1 MTNQPIQFA
10 ASAVVAANDNLPTL
24 TPPPSAPSA
33 RLLKGEC
40 IAMMSAMTAAS
51 VDLVV
56 TSPPYM
62 NIGMEYGDAFDT
74 IEDYIEFS
82 RQWIT
87 AAARVLK
94 PGGAMWINVGMHK
107 AGPNSR
113 VPLTFYLFPLIA
125 ETGLTFVQEI
135 VWDRRAHQR
144 TTQRFSTRSERW
156 LYLVKPGVLKG
167 GRGRPKNIAP
177 TFNLEDVRVP
187 CQSADKRNNPAG
199 ANPADI
205 WAFTQVHGTAKERTD
220 HPCPFPQAMIERIVL
235 ACSNPGDVVLDPF
248 GGSGT
253 TGAAAVA
260 HGRSTVMI
268 EREPTYWPIIE
279 KRLGLVDHHIVGAAE
294 TGADLFADFHLGDAI
309 EKMKLIPSKSVNL
322 IHVDPP
328 FGTTACGWDQVL
340 PADEMWTEYDRI
352 LAPNGM
358 IVLHAAQPFSID
370 LIMSNRPWFRQQL
383 IWKKSRPVGFLH
395 ANRRHLVEHE
405 EVLVFARPNAKM
417 TFNPQGVVK
426 KGTKVTRRRKVGT
439 VYRDS
444 YTKDEWVNDS
454 SNYPRSVLEF
464 DSDRDHGHPTQKPQK
479 LAEYLIRTY
488 SNPGDVVLDH
498 CYGSGTTGAAAMVSG
513 RSFIGVERD
522 DSWFQKGRARI
533 LAEAGMGEL
542 STPTPMTIAAAND
555 VEQEENVQPAFEQT
569 VACTVPT
576 ATATVINSDN
586 MPAMS
591 KMADGSV
598 DIIVTSPPY
607 NLGESSGGG
616 FAGNGQSGKWKAAK
630 LRDGYD
636 GHDDAMVYDDYV
648 AWQKAFLLECWR
660 LIPEDGAIFYQ
671 HKHRVQQGVLRTP
684 HDLNPGLPLRQIIVW
699 DRGSGMN
706 FNRNF
711 ATPSHEVIYVFAKP
725 QFRFRKGH
733 GLKDVIKV
741 LPDRGNPHP
750 APFPVEVP
758 RVIIA
763 ATDAKTVL
771 DPFCGSGSTGVAALK
786 EGRKFVGIE
795 QSADYCRMAEDR
807 LGAMRSEDREKVGS
821 GDIANDNAARSDGR
835 SVVKPVRSEAS
846 NDNTR
851 GGEVIRYGTV
861 CSGIEGVSLAWEP
874 LGGFKPAFFSE
885 IERFPSAVLNHHWPD
900 VPNLGNMLDINGSD
914 WRGKLEVLWGS
925 SPCQSFSRTGKRLGM
940 ADARGELT
948 RKFVD
953 LADEI
958 DPEFIILENVKGLL
972 SDQENAFGCYLGALV
987 GATDPLL
994 YRQKRWPNFG
1004 YVAGVRRHVAWRVLD
1019 AQHGSVAQHRERV
1032 FVVGCPRN
1040 GPDPREV
1047 LFEQSSE
1054 SGDHET
1060 AARKARNR
1068 EAHVAARLGDRRP
1081 AVYLNADA
1089 TPKWA
1094 VEQAY
1099 TLRAAGGS
1107 GGKACVVVN
1116 GRVREL
1122 TPLERE
1128 RLMGIRDGHTD
1139 IQWPG
1144 MPRSLDIARFKAI
1157 GNSVAV
1163 PDVRWLGERIRR
1175 ARMLHQEEVFLPLAA

>member
-1 MTNQPIQFA
+1 MVIRRQKVAQVQKAP
-10 ASAVVAANDNLPTL
+10 AANDNLPAT
-24 TPPPSAPSA
+24 TPPPAAPSV

-40 IAMMSAMTAAS
+40 IDTMSAMTAES
-51 VDLVV
+51 VDLLI
-56 TSPPYM
+56 TSPPYL
-62 NIGMEYGDAFDT
+62 NIGMPYGDAFAT

-94 PGGAMWINVGMHK
+94 PGAAMWINVGMHK

-113 VPLTFYLFPLIA
+113 VPLTYYLFPLIA
-125 ETGLTFVQEI
+125 GTGLTFVQEI

-205 WAFTQVHGTAKERTD
+205 WAFTQVHGTAKERTA

-253 TGAAAVA
+253 TGAAAMA
-260 HGRSTVMI
+260 HGRSSVMI
-268 EREPTYWPIIE
+268 EREPTYWSIIE
-279 KRLGLVDHHIVGAAE
+279 KRLGLEKPLPWSMIN
-294 TGADLFADFHLGDAI
+294 GD
-309 EKMKLIPSKSVNL
+309 
-322 IHVDPP
+322 
-328 FGTTACGWDQVL
+328 VL
-340 PADEMWTEYDRI
+340 TEM
-352 LAPNGM
+352 
-358 IVLHAAQPFSID
+358 
-370 LIMSNRPWFRQQL
+370 
-383 IWKKSRPVGFLH
+383 
-395 ANRRHLVEHE
+395 
-405 EVLVFARPNAKM
+405 AKM
-417 TFNPQGVVK
+417 
-426 KGTKVTRRRKVGT
+426 
-439 VYRDS
+439 
-444 YTKDEWVNDS
+444 
-454 SNYPRSVLEF
+454 
-464 DSDRDHGHPTQKPQK
+464 
-479 LAEYLIRTY
+479 AE
-488 SNPGDVVLDH
+488 
-498 CYGSGTTGAAAMVSG
+498 
-513 RSFIGVERD
+513 
-522 DSWFQKGRARI
+522 
-533 LAEAGMGEL
+533 
-542 STPTPMTIAAAND
+542 
-555 VEQEENVQPAFEQT
+555 
-569 VACTVPT
+569 
-576 ATATVINSDN
+576 
-586 MPAMS
+586 
-591 KMADGSV
+591 GSV

-607 NLGESSGGG
+607 NLGEGQGG
-616 FAGNGQSGKWKAAK
+616 FPTKRGKWKNAK
-630 LRDGYD
+630 LRDGYE
-636 GHDDAMVYDDYV
+636 GHDDAMPYADYV

-725 QFRFRKGH
+725 KFRFRKGH

-750 APFPVEVP
+750 APFPVELP
-758 RVIIA
+758 RMIIA

-821 GDIANDNAARSDGR
+821 GDVANDNAARSDGR

-851 GGEVIRYGTV
+851 DGEVIRYGTV

-885 IERFPSAVLNHHWPD
+885 IERFPSAVLNHHWPA
-900 VPNLGNMLDINGSD
+900 VPNLGNMLDIDGAD
-914 WRGKLEVLWGS
+914 WRGKLDVLWGS

-940 ADARGELT
+940 ADPRGELT

-958 DPEFIILENVKGLL
+958 DPEIIILENVKGLL
-972 SDQENAFGCYLGALV
+972 SDKHNAFGCYLGALV
-987 GATDPLL
+987 GSPDPLL
-994 YRQKRWPNFG
+994 SSKNRWPNFG
-1004 YVAGVRRHVAWRVLD
+1004 YVTGVRRHVAWRVLD
-1019 AQHGSVAQHRERV
+1019 AQHGGVAQHRERV

-1047 LFEQSSE
+1047 LFEQASE
-1054 SGDHET
+1054 GRHPET
-1060 AARKARNR
+1060 AGGKARDR

-1081 AVYLNADA
+1081 AIYLNADA

-1099 TLRAAGGS
+1099 GLRAAGGS

-1128 RLMGIRDGHTD
+1128 RLMGMPDGHSD
-1139 IQWPG
+1139 IPWAG
-1144 MPRSLDIARFKAI
+1144 KPRSLDVARFKAI
-1157 GNSVAV
+1157 GNSLAI
-1163 PDVRWLGERIRR
+1163 PDVRWLGERIKLAR
-1175 ARMLHQEEVFLPLAA
+1175 AIHRAGSHLPLAA